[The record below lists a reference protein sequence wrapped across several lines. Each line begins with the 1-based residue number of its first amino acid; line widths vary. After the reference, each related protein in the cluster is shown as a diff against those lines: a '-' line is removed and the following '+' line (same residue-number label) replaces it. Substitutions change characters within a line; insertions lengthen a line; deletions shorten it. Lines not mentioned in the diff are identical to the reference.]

1 LEHAVTPLYLKESDV
16 LEFLDMPSCLQALR
30 EAFAEEAKG
39 QANIV
44 PRTRWPFGSVRLN
57 VMGGGERASKRF
69 AVKCYGGGAFHVLYY
84 TEGKGLL
91 AIVEAN
97 ALGAIRTGA
106 ASAIA
111 TEKMARPGAG
121 KVALVGTGRQA
132 RTQALALK
140 AVGMLNELAVAA
152 RDHAKLEAFC
162 EKLAKELGAP
172 VRAAASVEDAVS
184 GADIVV
190 TATGSAEPVLKQVWL
205 APGAHVNAMGANAA
219 NRREID
225 ADCVLKASLVVTDHI
240 EQAKME
246 AAEFID
252 LAKAGRFDW
261 ASVKPLHQV
270 LAGPPIARDGK
281 AHTLFKSLGVGLEDV
296 AAAAVVYD
304 RAVASGRFKPL

>member
-1 LEHAVTPLYLKESDV
+1 MPIYVKEADV
-16 LEFLDMPSCLQALR
+16 AEFLDMPTCIQALR
-30 EAFAEEAKG
+30 DAFAAEAKG

-44 PRTRWPFGSVRLN
+44 PRTRWPFGGVRLN

-69 AVKCYGGGAFHVLYY
+69 AAKCYGGGAFHVLYY
-84 TEGKGLL
+84 TEDKGLL
-91 AIVEAN
+91 AIIEAN
-97 ALGAIRTGA
+97 ALGQIRTGA
-106 ASAIA
+106 ASAVA
-111 TEKMARPGAG
+111 TEKMAKADAG
-121 KVALVGTGRQA
+121 KVALIGTGRQA

-152 RDHAKLEAFC
+152 RDRGKLETFC

-172 VRAAASVEDAVS
+172 VRAAASAEEAVT

-190 TATGSAEPVLKQVWL
+190 TATGSAEPVLKQAWL

-219 NRREID
+219 NRREVD

-240 EQAKME
+240 EQAKTE
-246 AAEFID
+246 AGEFID

-261 ASVKPLHQV
+261 SAVKPLHAIV
-270 LAGPPIARDGK
+270 TGPRIAHDAK

-296 AAAAVVYD
+296 AAASIIYD
-304 RAVASGRFKPL
+304 RAMASGRFKPL

>member
-1 LEHAVTPLYLKESDV
+1 MPIYLKESDV
-16 LEFLDMPSCLQALR
+16 IEFLDMPSCLQALR
-30 EAFAEEAKG
+30 DAFAEEAKG

-44 PRTRWPFGSVRLN
+44 PRTRWPFGGVRLN
-57 VMGGGERASKRF
+57 VMGGGGRASKRF
-69 AVKCYGGGAFHVLYY
+69 ALKSYGGGAFHVLFYA
-84 TEGKGLL
+84 EDKGLL
-91 AIVEAN
+91 AIIEAN
-97 ALGAIRTGA
+97 SLGAIRTGA

-111 TEKMARPGAG
+111 TEKMAKAGAG

-140 AVGMLNELAVAA
+140 AVGMLNELTVAA
-152 RDHAKLEAFC
+152 RDRGKLEAFC
-162 EKLAKELGAP
+162 AQLAKELGAP
-172 VRAAASVEDAVS
+172 VRAAASVEEAAAA
-184 GADIVV
+184 ADIVV
-190 TATGSAEPVLKQVWL
+190 TATGSAEPVLKQAWL

-261 ASVKPLHQV
+261 SSVKPLHAIV
-270 LAGPPIARDGK
+270 TGPPIARDPK

-296 AAAAVVYD
+296 AAASIIYD
-304 RAVASGRFKPL
+304 RAMASGRFKPL

>member
-1 LEHAVTPLYLKESDV
+1 MTPLYIKESDV

-30 EAFAEEAKG
+30 DAFAEEAKG

-57 VMGGGERASKRF
+57 VMGGGERATKRF

-91 AIVEAN
+91 AIIEAN

-111 TEKMARPGAG
+111 SEKMAKPGAG
-121 KVALVGTGRQA
+121 KVALIGTGKQA
-132 RTQALALK
+132 RTQALALHAAGLLK
-140 AVGMLNELAVAA
+140 ELAVAA
-152 RDHAKLEAFC
+152 RDRGKLQAFC
-162 EKLAKELGAP
+162 EQLAKEMSAP
-172 VRAAASVEDAVS
+172 VRAAASVEEAVS

-190 TATGSAEPVLKQVWL
+190 TATGSAEPVLKQAWL

-225 ADCVLKASLVVTDHI
+225 ADCVLKASLVVTDNI
-240 EQAKME
+240 EQAKTE

-261 ASVKPLHQV
+261 ASVTPLHRIV
-270 LAGPPIARDGK
+270 TGPRIAHDGK

-296 AAAAVVYD
+296 AAAAIVYD
-304 RAVASGRFKPL
+304 RAVASGRF